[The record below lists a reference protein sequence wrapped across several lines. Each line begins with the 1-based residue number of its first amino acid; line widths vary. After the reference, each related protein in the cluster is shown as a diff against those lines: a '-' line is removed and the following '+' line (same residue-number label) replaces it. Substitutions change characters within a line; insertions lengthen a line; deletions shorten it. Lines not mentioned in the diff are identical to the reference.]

1 MALLGG
7 LWCWEAG
14 RGWKGLEGLRL
25 VVRLGCDPVL
35 SIFLAEWATGTG
47 HGWLPGDD
55 LIPFPFAVLQRS
67 PRGRRWRL

>member
-1 MALLGG
+1 MNLRSPARELVVLG
-7 LWCWEAG
+7 
-14 RGWKGLEGLRL
+14 GWKGLEGLRL
-25 VVRLGCDPVL
+25 AVRLGCDPIL
-35 SIFLAEWATGTG
+35 SVFLAETG